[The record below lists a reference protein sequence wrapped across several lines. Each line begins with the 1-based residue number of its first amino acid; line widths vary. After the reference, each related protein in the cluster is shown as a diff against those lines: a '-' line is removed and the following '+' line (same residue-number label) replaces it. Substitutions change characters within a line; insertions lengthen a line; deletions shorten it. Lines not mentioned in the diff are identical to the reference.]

1 MTLKQEY
8 DYVVIGAG
16 AAGSI
21 VAAKAAE
28 AGNSVLLL
36 EMGPP
41 VQPEYAEVWDPRR
54 WYEIIGDPVYRYD
67 LQSWPQ
73 VNLDNRSLMLLQ
85 SHGTGGCQVHNAM
98 VYVRGGRSTYD
109 YWAGALGCAGWDY
122 DSLAPHFEAIEDRM
136 RIVTAS
142 VEDEFSQNVIAAA
155 GRCGLPFN
163 PDYNGASTEFGSVPF
178 QFTIEETAGGL
189 RRTTSFEKYIGD
201 APPAN
206 LTVATGRSVQRLV
219 IEPGAPPAVV
229 LNLPRAGG
237 GLVTVRA
244 RKEVVL
250 SAGAIMSPAI
260 LLRSGIG
267 PADALGKLDFPV
279 VADLS
284 AVGANFHDDLG
295 CGIPAICLTPP
306 PPTPYGYLAAGC
318 FATEDLSPPPSPAP
332 HGAVNLELQ
341 ISTSNLPGAPAIA
354 PLPVNYCLIGVSAM
368 HLASRGTVTLDP
380 SDPFAAPIVDPKW
393 LSAPG
398 DAKRCAAA
406 LDLALKVAHDATLA
420 KQMGWIP
427 LMLGTPENWIATSG
441 LTVQHYVG
449 SCQMGT
455 DPSSSVVGPDLKVHG
470 VDGLRV
476 IDASV
481 APTTVTGNTAGVSMV
496 IGAKGAELL
505 LLDA

>member
-1 MTLKQEY
+1 MAIDASY
-8 DYVVIGAG
+8 DYIVIGAG

-21 VAAKAAE
+21 VAATAAE
-28 AGNSVLLL
+28 AGYSVLLL
-36 EMGPP
+36 EMGPLVDP
-41 VQPEYAEVWDPRR
+41 ANAEIWDPTR
-54 WYEIIGDPVYRYD
+54 WYEIIGDPVYRLD
-67 LQSWPQ
+67 FQSWPQ
-73 VNLDNRSLMLLQ
+73 ANLNNRTMMLLQ

-109 YWAGALGCAGWDY
+109 YWANELGCTGWNY
-122 DSLAPHFEAIEDRM
+122 DSLVPHFQAIEDRM

-142 VEDEFSQNVIAAA
+142 VEDAFSQNVIAAA

-163 PDYNGASTEFGSVPF
+163 PNYNDGPTEFGSVPF
-178 QFTIEETAGGL
+178 QFTIEDTPGGL
-189 RRTTSFEKYIGD
+189 RRTTAYEKYIGD
-201 APPAN
+201 APHPN
-206 LTVATGRSVQRLV
+206 LTVATGRSVQRLL

-229 LNLPRAGG
+229 LNLPAAGG

-244 RKEVVL
+244 NKEVVL
-250 SAGAIMSPAI
+250 SAGAIMSPAL

-267 PADALGKLDFPV
+267 PADALRKLDFPV
-279 VADLS
+279 IADLT
-284 AVGANFHDDLG
+284 AVGENFHDDLG

-318 FATEDLSPPPSPAP
+318 FATEDLGPPPSPAP

-341 ISTSNLPGAPAIA
+341 ISTSNLPGAPSIA

-398 DAKRCAAA
+398 DAQRCAAA
-406 LDLALKVAHDATLA
+406 LALAVKVAHDATLA
-420 KQMGWIP
+420 KQMCWLP

-470 VDGLRV
+470 VEGLRV

-496 IGAKGAELL
+496 IGAKGAALL
-505 LLDA
+505 LAG